1 MEYNQKALGLRISK
15 YREIRN
21 LSQKQLSNICGV
33 SQSYIASIEIGVG
46 KTVNMA
52 KLANIADALNVSIDD
67 LLCDSI
73 NKSFKQDINKGKDK
87 NIKIKT
93 DILNEISTFSNKEI
107 IQFNKIL
114 QSFIKYNNQNTNK

>member
-73 NKSFKQDINKGKDK
+73 NKSFKQYINKD
-87 NIKIKT
+87 NNNKIKT
-93 DILNEISTFSNKEI
+93 DILNEISTFSDKEI